1 VSDYRLPPGSVGIY
15 TGVTPIQFTFGWGYT
30 LLGSAR
36 VQKKHREGEGK
47 KPNALFP
54 IHRRRQYCAEDLLN
68 KIFQCAY

>member
-15 TGVTPIQFTFGWGYT
+15 TGATPIQFTFGWGYT

-36 VQKKHREGEGK
+36 VQEEYREGEGK
-47 KPNALFP
+47 KPKALFP
-54 IHRRRQYCAEDLLN
+54 IHRSRQYCAGDLLN